1 MLDRTFLLDSRFSRF
16 NARLIRDEANDEER
30 KAIAIRNDEKRS
42 ETGRNNLFVIVV
54 YCENR
59 RKFRE
64 SFRGKKSARISPP
77 SPRQEME
84 KNQYLRRYDLCLQL
98 FSSRFKKDGTVDENR
113 TS

>member
-16 NARLIRDEANDEER
+16 NARLIRDEANDEKR

-42 ETGRNNLFVIVV
+42 GTGRNNLFVIVI

-64 SFRGKKSARISPP
+64 SFREKKSARIRSAF
-77 SPRQEME
+77 SAPRDGEKPIFTSLRFMLPTIFLAIQEGR
-84 KNQYLRRYDLCLQL
+84 NRR
-98 FSSRFKKDGTVDENR
+98 
-113 TS
+113 

>member
-42 ETGRNNLFVIVV
+42 GTERNNLFVIVV

-64 SFRGKKSARISPP
+64 SFRGKKSAFSAPRDGEKPIFTSLRFMPP
-77 SPRQEME
+77 TIFLAIQEGR
-84 KNQYLRRYDLCLQL
+84 NRR
-98 FSSRFKKDGTVDENR
+98 
-113 TS
+113 